1 MNKSNEIIE
10 DILQTQKA
18 FSMFLDFQHAKQ
30 SEQDRKFLSNLRKVN
45 LFQSE
50 KKKVD
55 CADIG
60 INTDEGNDFFNC
72 DID

>member
-1 MNKSNEIIE
+1 MNKSNEIME
-10 DILQTQKA
+10 DIDRTQKA

-50 KKKVD
+50 KKIVD

-60 INTDEGNDFFNC
+60 INTEGNDFFNC